1 MKSPTQLNKL
11 INRIKS
17 EGWTYPT
24 EYAYVS
30 DAFARI
36 VIPSGRKG
44 AGTIRTMKQAND
56 YLIKKYG
63 SEAILFTQEEYD
75 EELTS
80 LRSVL
85 SDRLTYR
92 DYMRKERQNMI
103 DIIYDALEYM
113 GVEYIDVSNIS
124 NEQMKDAIERA
135 SRDTKND
142 SRGSPQFYEYLMS
155 YLA

>member
-24 EYAYVS
+24 EYAYIS

-44 AGTIRTMKQAND
+44 AGTIRTMEQAND

-75 EELTS
+75 EELTN
-80 LRSVL
+80 LRSVI

-92 DYMRKERQNMI
+92 NYMRQERKKMI
-103 DIIYDALEYM
+103 EIIEEAMDATDEY
-113 GVEYIDVSNIS
+113 VDVRNIS
-124 NEQMKDAIERA
+124 NEKMKWAIEQA
-135 SRDTKND
+135 SRDSRKD
-142 SRGSPQFYEYLMS
+142 SRGSPKFYEYLMA

>member
-1 MKSPTQLNKL
+1 MKSPAQLNKL

-75 EELTS
+75 EELSS

-85 SDRLTYR
+85 SDRLTYHN
-92 DYMRKERQNMI
+92 YMRKERQNMI
-103 DIIYDALEYM
+103 EIIEEAMEQTGRYVDYR
-113 GVEYIDVSNIS
+113 NIS
-124 NEQMKDAIERA
+124 NEKMKEAIKDAH
-135 SRDTKND
+135 RDSIND
-142 SRGSPQFYEYLMS
+142 SRGSPQFYEYLMT
-155 YLA
+155 YLS

>member
-24 EYAYVS
+24 EYAYIS

-44 AGTIRTMKQAND
+44 AGTIRTMEQANN

-75 EELTS
+75 EELTN

-85 SDRLTYR
+85 SDSLTYR
-92 DYMRKERQNMI
+92 DYMRKERQSMI
-103 DIIYDALEYM
+103 EIIEEAMDNTGEY
-113 GVEYIDVSNIS
+113 VDVRNIS
-124 NEQMKDAIERA
+124 NEQMKDAIEHA
-135 SRDTKND
+135 SHDAKND

-155 YLA
+155 YLS

>member
-11 INRIKS
+11 INHIKS

-56 YLIKKYG
+56 YLTKKYG

-75 EELTS
+75 EELTN
-80 LRSVL
+80 LRSVI

-92 DYMRKERQNMI
+92 NYMRKERQNMI
-103 DIIYDALEYM
+103 EIIEEAMDNTGEY
-113 GVEYIDVSNIS
+113 VDVRNIS
-124 NEQMKDAIERA
+124 NEQMKYAIEHA
-135 SRDTKND
+135 SRDAKND

>member
-1 MKSPTQLNKL
+1 MRSPTQLNKL

-44 AGTIRTMKQAND
+44 GGTIRTMKQAND

-63 SEAILFTQEEYD
+63 SEAILFTQQEYD

-80 LRSVL
+80 LRSVI

-92 DYMRKERQNMI
+92 NYMRKERQNMI
-103 DIIYDALEYM
+103 EIIEEAMDNTGEY
-113 GVEYIDVSNIS
+113 VNVRNIS

-135 SRDTKND
+135 SRDAKND

>member
-44 AGTIRTMKQAND
+44 AGTIRTMKQANN

-75 EELTS
+75 EELTN

-85 SDRLTYR
+85 SDSLTYR
-92 DYMRKERQNMI
+92 DYMHKERKNMI
-103 DIIYDALEYM
+103 EIIEEAMDNTGEY
-113 GVEYIDVSNIS
+113 VDVQNIS
-124 NEQMKDAIERA
+124 NEQMKDAIEHA
-135 SRDTKND
+135 SRDSKND
-142 SRGSPQFYEYLMS
+142 SSGSPQFYEYLMS
-155 YLA
+155 YLS

>member
-44 AGTIRTMKQAND
+44 AGTIRTMKQANE
-56 YLIKKYG
+56 YLTKKYG
-63 SEAILFTQEEYD
+63 SEAILFTQEEYN
-75 EELTS
+75 EELTN
-80 LRSVL
+80 LRSAL
-85 SDRLTYR
+85 SGSLTYR
-92 DYMRKERQNMI
+92 GYMRKERQNMI
-103 DIIYDALEYM
+103 EIIEEAMEYT
-113 GVEYIDVSNIS
+113 GEYVDFRHIS
-124 NEQMKDAIERA
+124 SEQMKDAIEHA
-135 SRDTKND
+135 SRDAKND

>member
-24 EYAYVS
+24 EYAYIS

-36 VIPSGRKG
+36 IIPSGRKG

-63 SEAILFTQEEYD
+63 SEAILFTQQEYD
-75 EELTS
+75 EELTN
-80 LRSVL
+80 LRSAI

-92 DYMRKERQNMI
+92 NYMRKERQNMI
-103 DIIYDALEYM
+103 EIIEEAMEQT
-113 GVEYIDVSNIS
+113 GEYIDVRQFS
-124 NEQMKDAIERA
+124 NEQMKDAIENA
-135 SRDTKND
+135 SRDARND

>member
-11 INRIKS
+11 INRLKS

-24 EYAYVS
+24 EYAYIS
-30 DAFARI
+30 DAFARLI
-36 VIPSGRKG
+36 IPSGRKG

-63 SEAILFTQEEYD
+63 SEAILFTQQEYD
-75 EELTS
+75 EELTN
-80 LRSVL
+80 LRL
-85 SDRLTYR
+85 ALAGRLTYR
-92 DYMRKERQNMI
+92 NFMREERINMI
-103 DIIYDALEYM
+103 SIIEEAMDKTGRFVDYR
-113 GVEYIDVSNIS
+113 NIS
-124 NEQMKDAIERA
+124 NEKMKEAIENA
-135 SRDTKND
+135 HRDSIND

>member
-11 INRIKS
+11 INRVKS

-63 SEAILFTQEEYD
+63 SKAILFTQQEYD
-75 EELTS
+75 EELTN
-80 LRSVL
+80 LRSVI

-103 DIIYDALEYM
+103 EIIEEAMDNTGEY
-113 GVEYIDVSNIS
+113 VDVKSIS

-135 SRDTKND
+135 SRDAKND

>member
-11 INRIKS
+11 INRLKS

-24 EYAYVS
+24 EYAYIS

-44 AGTIRTMKQAND
+44 AGTIRTMEQANN

-75 EELTS
+75 EELTN

-85 SDRLTYR
+85 SDSLTYR
-92 DYMRKERQNMI
+92 DYMHKERQNMI
-103 DIIYDALEYM
+103 EIIEEAMNNTGEY
-113 GVEYIDVSNIS
+113 VDVLNIS

-135 SRDTKND
+135 SRDAKND

>member
-1 MKSPTQLNKL
+1 MRSPTQLNKL

-24 EYAYVS
+24 EYAYIS

-56 YLIKKYG
+56 YLTKKYG

-75 EELTS
+75 EELTN
-80 LRSVL
+80 LRSAL

-92 DYMRKERQNMI
+92 DYMHKERQNMI
-103 DIIYDALEYM
+103 EIIEEAMDKTGEY
-113 GVEYIDVSNIS
+113 VDVRNIL

-135 SRDTKND
+135 SRDAKND

>member
-1 MKSPTQLNKL
+1 MRSPTQLNKL

-24 EYAYVS
+24 EYAYIS

-36 VIPSGRKG
+36 VIPSGRKD

-56 YLIKKYG
+56 YLTKKYG

-75 EELTS
+75 EELTN
-80 LRSVL
+80 LRSAL
-85 SDRLTYR
+85 SGRLTYR
-92 DYMRKERQNMI
+92 DYMHKQRQNMI
-103 DIIYDALEYM
+103 EIIEEAMDKTGEY
-113 GVEYIDVSNIS
+113 VDVRNIS

-135 SRDTKND
+135 SRDAKND

>member
-44 AGTIRTMKQAND
+44 AGTIRTMKQANE

-75 EELTS
+75 EELTN
-80 LRSVL
+80 LLSVI
-85 SDRLTYR
+85 SDSLTYR
-92 DYMRKERQNMI
+92 DYMRKERKKMI
-103 DIIYDALEYM
+103 EIIEEAMEKTEEY
-113 GVEYIDVSNIS
+113 VDVRHIS
-124 NEQMKDAIERA
+124 NEQMKDAIEHA
-135 SRDTKND
+135 SRDAKND
-142 SRGSPQFYEYLMS
+142 SRGSPKFYEYLMS

>member
-63 SEAILFTQEEYD
+63 SEAILFTREEYD

-92 DYMRKERQNMI
+92 DYMSKERQNMI
-103 DIIYDALEYM
+103 EIIEEAMEQTGRYVDYR
-113 GVEYIDVSNIS
+113 NIS
-124 NEQMKDAIERA
+124 NEKMKEAIKDAH
-135 SRDTKND
+135 RDSIND
-142 SRGSPQFYEYLMS
+142 SRGSPQFYEYLMT
-155 YLA
+155 YLS

>member
-24 EYAYVS
+24 EYAYIS

-56 YLIKKYG
+56 YLTKKYG
-63 SEAILFTQEEYD
+63 SEAILFTQQEYD
-75 EELTS
+75 EELTN
-80 LRSVL
+80 LRYVI
-85 SDRLTYR
+85 SDSLTYR
-92 DYMRKERQNMI
+92 NYMRKERQNMI
-103 DIIYDALEYM
+103 EIIEEAMENTGEY
-113 GVEYIDVSNIS
+113 VDVRHIS

-135 SRDTKND
+135 SRDAKND

>member
-24 EYAYVS
+24 EYAYIS

-44 AGTIRTMKQAND
+44 AGTIRTMEEANN

-75 EELTS
+75 EELTN

-85 SDRLTYR
+85 SDSLTYR

-103 DIIYDALEYM
+103 EIIEEAMDNTGEY
-113 GVEYIDVSNIS
+113 VDVRNIS
-124 NEQMKDAIERA
+124 NEQMKDAIEHA
-135 SRDTKND
+135 SRDAKND

-155 YLA
+155 YLS

>member
-63 SEAILFTQEEYD
+63 SEAILFSQEEYD

-80 LRSVL
+80 LCSVL

-92 DYMRKERQNMI
+92 NYMRKERQNMI
-103 DIIYDALEYM
+103 EIIEEAMEQTGRYVDYR
-113 GVEYIDVSNIS
+113 NIS
-124 NEQMKDAIERA
+124 NEKMKEAIKDAH
-135 SRDTKND
+135 RDSIND
-142 SRGSPQFYEYLMS
+142 SRGSPQFYEYLMT
-155 YLA
+155 YLS

>member
-63 SEAILFTQEEYD
+63 SEAILFTKQEYD
-75 EELTS
+75 EELSS
-80 LRSVL
+80 LRSVI

-92 DYMRKERQNMI
+92 NYMRKERQNMI
-103 DIIYDALEYM
+103 EIIEEAMDNTGEY
-113 GVEYIDVSNIS
+113 VDVRSIS
-124 NEQMKDAIERA
+124 NEQMKDAIEHA
-135 SRDTKND
+135 SRDAKND

>member
-1 MKSPTQLNKL
+1 MKSPAQLNKL

-24 EYAYVS
+24 EYAYIS

-44 AGTIRTMKQAND
+44 AGTIRTMEQANN

-75 EELTS
+75 EELTN

-85 SDRLTYR
+85 SDSLTYR
-92 DYMRKERQNMI
+92 DYMRKERKNMI
-103 DIIYDALEYM
+103 EIIEEAMEQT
-113 GVEYIDVSNIS
+113 GEYIDVRQFS
-124 NEQMKDAIERA
+124 NEQMKDAIENA
-135 SRDTKND
+135 SRDAKND

>member
-24 EYAYVS
+24 EYAYIS

-36 VIPSGRKG
+36 VIPTGRKG
-44 AGTIRTMKQAND
+44 SGTIRTMKQAND

-63 SEAILFTQEEYD
+63 SDAILFTQEEY
-75 EELTS
+75 ESELS
-80 LRSVL
+80 GLMSAL
-85 SDRLTYR
+85 SGKTTYR
-92 DYMRKERQNMI
+92 GFIRAERHSMI
-103 DIIYDALEYM
+103 EMIETAMENTGEYVDIH
-113 GVEYIDVSNIS
+113 NIS
-124 NEQMKDAIERA
+124 TEQMKDAIEQA
-135 SRDTKND
+135 SRDARND

-155 YLA
+155 YLS

>member
-44 AGTIRTMKQAND
+44 AGTIRTMKQANE

-75 EELTS
+75 EELTN
-80 LRSVL
+80 LRSAL
-85 SDRLTYR
+85 AGRLTYR
-92 DYMRKERQNMI
+92 NFMREERINMI
-103 DIIYDALEYM
+103 SIIEEAMDKT
-113 GVEYIDVSNIS
+113 GRFIDYRNIS
-124 NEQMKDAIERA
+124 NEKMKEAIENA
-135 SRDTKND
+135 HRDSIKD

>member
-1 MKSPTQLNKL
+1 MRSPAQLNKL

-36 VIPSGRKG
+36 VVPSGLKG

-56 YLIKKYG
+56 YLTKKYG
-63 SEAILFTQEEYD
+63 SAAILFTQQEYD
-75 EELTS
+75 EELTN
-80 LRSVL
+80 LRSVI

-103 DIIYDALEYM
+103 EIIEEAMDNTGEY
-113 GVEYIDVSNIS
+113 VDVRNIS

-135 SRDTKND
+135 SRDAKND

>member
-11 INRIKS
+11 INRVKS

-56 YLIKKYG
+56 YLTKKYG
-63 SEAILFTQEEYD
+63 SEAILFTQQEYD
-75 EELTS
+75 EELTN
-80 LRSVL
+80 LRSVI
-85 SDRLTYR
+85 SERLTYR
-92 DYMRKERQNMI
+92 DYMRKERKNMI
-103 DIIYDALEYM
+103 EIIEEAMENTGEY
-113 GVEYIDVSNIS
+113 VDVIHIS

-135 SRDTKND
+135 SRDAKND

>member
-1 MKSPTQLNKL
+1 
-11 INRIKS
+11 
-17 EGWTYPT
+17 
-24 EYAYVS
+24 
-30 DAFARI
+30 
-36 VIPSGRKG
+36 
-44 AGTIRTMKQAND
+44 MKQAND

-75 EELTS
+75 EELAS
-80 LRSVL
+80 LRSVI

-92 DYMRKERQNMI
+92 NYMRKERQNMI
-103 DIIYDALEYM
+103 EIIEEAMDNTGEY
-113 GVEYIDVSNIS
+113 VDVRNIS

-135 SRDTKND
+135 SRDARND

>member
-56 YLIKKYG
+56 YLTKKYG

-75 EELTS
+75 EELTN
-80 LRSVL
+80 LRFAI

-92 DYMRKERQNMI
+92 GYMRKERQNMI
-103 DIIYDALEYM
+103 EIIEEAMENTGEY
-113 GVEYIDVSNIS
+113 VDVRHIS

-135 SRDTKND
+135 SRDAKND
-142 SRGSPQFYEYLMS
+142 SRSSPQFYEYLMS

>member
-1 MKSPTQLNKL
+1 MRSPTQLNKL

-24 EYAYVS
+24 EYAYIS

-36 VIPSGRKG
+36 VIPSGRKDS
-44 AGTIRTMKQAND
+44 GTIRTMKQAND

-75 EELTS
+75 EELTN
-80 LRSVL
+80 LRSAL
-85 SDRLTYR
+85 LGRLTYR
-92 DYMRKERQNMI
+92 DYMHKERQNMI
-103 DIIYDALEYM
+103 EIIEEAMDKTGEY
-113 GVEYIDVSNIS
+113 VDVRNIS
-124 NEQMKDAIERA
+124 NEQMKDAIESA
-135 SRDTKND
+135 SRDAKND

>member
-44 AGTIRTMKQAND
+44 AGTIRTMNQANE
-56 YLIKKYG
+56 YLTKKYG

-75 EELTS
+75 EELTN
-80 LRSVL
+80 LRSVI
-85 SDRLTYR
+85 SDSLTYR

-103 DIIYDALEYM
+103 EIIEEAMYNTGEY
-113 GVEYIDVSNIS
+113 VDVRSIS

-135 SRDTKND
+135 SRDAKND

>member
-63 SEAILFTQEEYD
+63 SEAILFTQKEYD
-75 EELTS
+75 EELAS
-80 LRSVL
+80 LRSVI
-85 SDRLTYR
+85 SDRLTYHN
-92 DYMRKERQNMI
+92 YMRKERQNMI
-103 DIIYDALEYM
+103 EIIEEAMDNTGEY
-113 GVEYIDVSNIS
+113 VDVRSIS
-124 NEQMKDAIERA
+124 NEQMKDAIEHA

-142 SRGSPQFYEYLMS
+142 SRGSPQFYEYLIS

>member
-24 EYAYVS
+24 EYAYIS

-36 VIPSGRKG
+36 VIPSGRKE

-56 YLIKKYG
+56 YLTKKYG
-63 SEAILFTQEEYD
+63 SEAILFTQQEYD
-75 EELTS
+75 EELTN
-80 LRSVL
+80 LRSAL
-85 SDRLTYR
+85 SNRLTYR

-103 DIIYDALEYM
+103 EIIEEAMEQT
-113 GVEYIDVSNIS
+113 GIYIDYRNIS
-124 NEQMKDAIERA
+124 NEKMKEAIENA
-135 SRDTKND
+135 HSDSIKD

>member
-24 EYAYVS
+24 EYAYIS

-36 VIPSGRKG
+36 VIPSGRKD

-56 YLIKKYG
+56 YLTKKYG

-75 EELTS
+75 EELTN
-80 LRSVL
+80 LRSAL

-92 DYMRKERQNMI
+92 DYMHKERQNMI
-103 DIIYDALEYM
+103 KIIEEAMDKTGEY
-113 GVEYIDVSNIS
+113 VDVRNIS

-135 SRDTKND
+135 SRDAKND

-155 YLA
+155 YLT

>member
-24 EYAYVS
+24 EYAYIS
-30 DAFARI
+30 DAFARLI
-36 VIPSGRKG
+36 IPSGRKG

-63 SEAILFTQEEYD
+63 SEAILFTQQEYD
-75 EELTS
+75 EELTN
-80 LRSVL
+80 LRSAI

-92 DYMRKERQNMI
+92 NYMRKERQNMI
-103 DIIYDALEYM
+103 EIIEEAMEQT
-113 GVEYIDVSNIS
+113 GEYIDVQQFS
-124 NEQMKDAIERA
+124 NEQMKDVIENA
-135 SRDTKND
+135 SRDARND

-155 YLA
+155 YLT

>member
-11 INRIKS
+11 IRRIKS

-44 AGTIRTMKQAND
+44 AGTIRTMEQAND

-63 SEAILFTQEEYD
+63 SEAILFTEEEYD

-85 SDRLTYR
+85 SDSLTYR
-92 DYMRKERQNMI
+92 NFMHKARQNMI
-103 DIIYDALEYM
+103 EIIEEAMDNTGTY
-113 GVEYIDVSNIS
+113 VDVRNIS
-124 NEQMKDAIERA
+124 NEQMKDAIEQA
-135 SRDTKND
+135 SYDAKND

>member
-1 MKSPTQLNKL
+1 MRSPTQLNKL

-80 LRSVL
+80 LRSAL

-92 DYMRKERQNMI
+92 NYMHKERQNMI
-103 DIIYDALEYM
+103 EIIEEAMEQTGRYVDYR
-113 GVEYIDVSNIS
+113 NIS
-124 NEQMKDAIERA
+124 NEKMKEAIKDAH
-135 SRDTKND
+135 RDSLND

-155 YLA
+155 YLT

>member
-44 AGTIRTMKQAND
+44 SGTIRTMKQAND
-56 YLIKKYG
+56 YLTKKYG
-63 SEAILFTQEEYD
+63 SEAILFTQQEYD
-75 EELTS
+75 EELTN
-80 LRSVL
+80 LRSVI

-103 DIIYDALEYM
+103 EIIEEAIENTGEY
-113 GVEYIDVSNIS
+113 VNIRNIS

-135 SRDTKND
+135 SRDAKND

>member
-1 MKSPTQLNKL
+1 MKSPAQLNKL

-44 AGTIRTMKQAND
+44 AGTIRTMKEAND

-75 EELTS
+75 EELTK

-92 DYMRKERQNMI
+92 NYMGKERQNMI
-103 DIIYDALEYM
+103 EIVEEAMDITGEY
-113 GVEYIDVSNIS
+113 VDVSNIS

-135 SRDTKND
+135 NRDAKND
-142 SRGSPQFYEYLMS
+142 SRGSPTFYEYLMS

>member
-1 MKSPTQLNKL
+1 MRSPAQLNKL

-24 EYAYVS
+24 EYAYVA

-56 YLIKKYG
+56 YLTKKYG
-63 SEAILFTQEEYD
+63 SEAILFTQQEYD
-75 EELTS
+75 EELTN
-80 LRSVL
+80 LRSAL
-85 SDRLTYR
+85 EGRLTYSNF
-92 DYMRKERQNMI
+92 MREERINMI
-103 DIIYDALEYM
+103 SIIEEAMDKT
-113 GVEYIDVSNIS
+113 GRFIDYRNIS
-124 NEQMKDAIERA
+124 NEKMKEAIENA
-135 SRDTKND
+135 HRDSIND

>member
-24 EYAYVS
+24 EYAYIS

-44 AGTIRTMKQAND
+44 AGTIRTMEQANN

-75 EELTS
+75 EELTN

-85 SDRLTYR
+85 SDSLTYR
-92 DYMRKERQNMI
+92 DYMRKERQSMI
-103 DIIYDALEYM
+103 EIIEEAMDNTGEY
-113 GVEYIDVSNIS
+113 VDVRNIS

-135 SRDTKND
+135 SRDAKND

-155 YLA
+155 YLS